1 MSRLLL
7 LLPSVPIP
15 LDAGARI
22 RNHGLLKLLG
32 AEHELDAIAFGPSE
46 SRADLAGLTRRAIV
60 VPRPPARSAM
70 RRAIDMAT
78 SERPDMALRLWSP
91 AFEEAVRGFLKDGAY
106 AAVQAEG
113 LEMAGYL
120 NAAPPRLRLYDAHNA
135 EFLLQRRV
143 ATTAPSVAAGLY
155 SRVQWRRLARYEG
168 HVVRQSRMTLAVSHH
183 DANQLLALA
192 GTEAN
197 VQVVPNGIDAASYPF
212 SPPPE
217 DAAPNLLFLG
227 KLDFR
232 PNADAVRW
240 FIGEPLR
247 SLKDVRLFAVGGAP
261 PRWLIDAGQHD
272 DRIVVTGYVPDERPY
287 LQRCTALVLP
297 MRAGGGSRLKALV
310 AMASG
315 LPIVSTRHGME
326 GLDAADG
333 THYLRAESAA
343 DWVTRITQLLS
354 DAALRLRLA
363 HNARALV
370 EHRYDWS
377 AIRGDLRAAYARLNR

>member
-7 LLPSVPIP
+7 LLPSVPVP

-22 RNHGLLKLLG
+22 RNNGLLRLLG
-32 AEHELDAIAFGPSE
+32 AEHEMDAIAFGPSE
-46 SRADLAGLTRRAIV
+46 SRPDLVGLTRRAMV
-60 VPRPPARSAM
+60 VPLPRARSAT

-78 SERPDMALRLWSP
+78 SRLPDMALRLWSP
-91 AFEEAVRGFLKDGAY
+91 AFAQAVRCFLKDGGY
-106 AAVQAEG
+106 DAVQAEG

-120 NAAPPRLRLYDAHNA
+120 NAAPPGLRIYDAHNA

-143 ATTAPSVAAGLY
+143 ATTAPSVAAGIY
-155 SRVQWRRLARYEG
+155 SRVQWRRLERYER
-168 HVVRQSRMTLAVSHH
+168 HVVRESRMTLAVSHH

-197 VQVVPNGIDAASYPF
+197 VHVVPNGIDAASYPF
-212 SPPPE
+212 FPPPE
-217 DAAPNLLFLG
+217 GAAPNLLFLG

-240 FIGEPLR
+240 FIDEPLR
-247 SLKDVRLFAVGGAP
+247 TLKDVRLFAVGGAP
-261 PRWLIDAGQHD
+261 PRWLVDAGQHD

-287 LQRCTALVLP
+287 LQRCTALALP

-315 LPIVSTRHGME
+315 LPIVSTRRGME
-326 GLDAADG
+326 GLNAVAG
-333 THYLRAESAA
+333 AHYLLAESAA
-343 DWVTRITQLLS
+343 DWVTNINQLLS
-354 DAALRLRLA
+354 DAALRQRLA

-377 AIRGDLRAAYARLNR
+377 AIRADVRAAYAWLNG